1 MTLNPPPQYERL
13 IELMEKEGP
22 YNPGKELLAEVLACM
37 REIEL
42 PARHIVVGYNKVDSN
57 IYLVKDG
64 LLRCFYNIEDKEE
77 TIGFA
82 LPGTL
87 VGSPAAVCFG
97 RPAFISVETC
107 TGSVLMYASKKVFE
121 EVIYSSQELT
131 KWMYNVLLSQLAA
144 LEMKQS
150 KLSAKTAIERYKLL
164 MRVRPEII
172 KYVPQNIIASY
183 LGITP
188 QHLSY
193 LRCKLVK

>member
-1 MTLNPPPQYERL
+1 
-13 IELMEKEGP
+13 
-22 YNPGKELLAEVLACM
+22 
-37 REIEL
+37 
-42 PARHIVVGYNKVDSN
+42 
-57 IYLVKDG
+57 
-64 LLRCFYNIEDKEE
+64 
-77 TIGFA
+77 
-82 LPGTL
+82 
-87 VGSPAAVCFG
+87 
-97 RPAFISVETC
+97 
-107 TGSVLMYASKKVFE
+107 MYASKKVFE

-193 LRCKLVK
+193 LRRKLVK